1 MSSLTLRRD
10 ARILVCD
17 GKSALFLKNNGPPGH
32 EAFEVESSA
41 RQELPAHNSDMG
53 SDRPGRTQNRSG
65 PSSGVEAAD
74 WHAEQE
80 KAFIMETLRGF
91 TALCAQSPK
100 AQIVFVAPPRALAT
114 IRKSADQGLL
124 SRCVAQIDKDLTKHP
139 VAEIQKI
146 VLG

>member
-1 MSSLTLRRD
+1 MSNLTLHRD

-17 GKSALFLKNNGPPGH
+17 GKSALFLKNKGPPGS
-32 EAFEVESSA
+32 EVFEVESSV
-41 RQELPAHNSDMG
+41 RQELPAHTADMG
-53 SDRPGRTQNRSG
+53 ADRPGRTQNRSG
-65 PSSGVEAAD
+65 PSSGVETTD

-80 KAFIMETLRGF
+80 KAFVLETLHGF
-91 TALCAQSPK
+91 AALCAQSPK
-100 AQIVFVAPPRALAT
+100 AQIVIVAPPKALAT
-114 IRKSADQGLL
+114 IRKGADRGFL